1 MALLSPTPPSS
12 PPTLPPAPP
21 HHTHYAHQIAL
32 AATLC
37 PGTMDLVDFP
47 LFDFSH
53 SFPVTEVLFLLLLH
67 LTQST
72 LFLRTLLEGEL
83 CAPDPAALK

>member
-1 MALLSPTPPSS
+1 MALLSPIPPSS

-21 HHTHYAHQIAL
+21 HHSHCAHQIAL

-37 PGTMDLVDFP
+37 PGIMDSVDLP
-47 LFDFSH
+47 LFDFAH
-53 SFPVTEVLFLLLLH
+53 SFPVTGVSFLLLLH

-72 LFLRTLLEGEL
+72 LFLRTQLKGEL